1 MAAIPSAA
9 WPDKPKCSSH
19 HPIGLSHPVPISPRL
34 LGSTYNV
41 SVTLGVPM
49 RISIRALL
57 AALLVTLDYFTCGAA
72 MGLDSL

>member
-1 MAAIPSAA
+1 MAAILDTA
-9 WPDKPKCSSH
+9 WPDKLKCSSH

-49 RISIRALL
+49 RISIRGLL
-57 AALLVTLDYFTCGAA
+57 AALLVTLGYYTCGAA